1 MRVEPKERLQ
11 FVCHCRRDAGSR
23 GGAGQRLLQIVAIKG
38 TVPRRRA
45 AVRACVAAAAWAEHL
60 NLPSTTCGSRPRR
73 AWQTRKEDCR
83 PRLNRGNGEAMAE
96 LPAKRRLEDPAKKSV
111 AQISKTRQLEKMKDL
126 ESRVASLSRARD
138 VLLVKNR
145 MTKQLLAVKART
157 LQQGNQV
164 TAYLRLENAKL
175 ATALEDLKKLEGPPD
190 AAELYRATSLL
201 GPSFAVHDHLADVN
215 ALFADA
221 SDRFHGDRCEDI

>member
-1 MRVEPKERLQ
+1 MQPVRLAERFVPLQ
-11 FVCHCRRDAGSR
+11 ATRAAKRA
-23 GGAGQRLLQIVAIKG
+23 
-38 TVPRRRA
+38 RRA
-45 AVRACVAAAAWAEHL
+45 ACETCNCCNKKGLCRAAGQAARLVAAAAWAEHL
-60 NLPSTTCGSRPRR
+60 NLLSATCGSRPR
-73 AWQTRKEDCR
+73 
-83 PRLNRGNGEAMAE
+83 LNRGSEYTRGESMAE

>member
-1 MRVEPKERLQ
+1 MWAGGEHFRLSTISQ
-11 FVCHCRRDAGSR
+11 P
-23 GGAGQRLLQIVAIKG
+23 QW
-38 TVPRRRA
+38 PR
-45 AVRACVAAAAWAEHL
+45 
-60 NLPSTTCGSRPRR
+60 PP
-73 AWQTRKEDCR
+73 
-83 PRLNRGNGEAMAE
+83 MAE

-201 GPSFAVHDHLADVN
+201 GPSFAVHDHLGDVN

>member
-1 MRVEPKERLQ
+1 M
-11 FVCHCRRDAGSR
+11 
-23 GGAGQRLLQIVAIKG
+23 LQIVAIKG
-38 TVPRRRA
+38 AVPGHLA
-45 AVRACVAAAAWAEHL
+45 SGTIVAAAAWAEHL
-60 NLPSTTCGSRPRR
+60 NLLSTTC
-73 AWQTRKEDCR
+73 DCR
-83 PRLNRGNGEAMAE
+83 PRLNWAANTRGEAMAE

-201 GPSFAVHDHLADVN
+201 GPSFAVHDHLADVS

>member
-1 MRVEPKERLQ
+1 
-11 FVCHCRRDAGSR
+11 
-23 GGAGQRLLQIVAIKG
+23 
-38 TVPRRRA
+38 
-45 AVRACVAAAAWAEHL
+45 
-60 NLPSTTCGSRPRR
+60 
-73 AWQTRKEDCR
+73 
-83 PRLNRGNGEAMAE
+83 MAE

-201 GPSFAVHDHLADVN
+201 GPPFAVHDHLADVN

-221 SDRFHGDRCEDI
+221 ADRFHDDRCEDICP

>member
-1 MRVEPKERLQ
+1 MGQGLFSYTWLRTHTLKMARGVTDIHGEQARCPK
-11 FVCHCRRDAGSR
+11 
-23 GGAGQRLLQIVAIKG
+23 I
-38 TVPRRRA
+38 
-45 AVRACVAAAAWAEHL
+45 
-60 NLPSTTCGSRPRR
+60 N
-73 AWQTRKEDCR
+73 
-83 PRLNRGNGEAMAE
+83 
-96 LPAKRRLEDPAKKSV
+96 PAPFKVLKKS
-111 AQISKTRQLEKMKDL
+111 
-126 ESRVASLSRARD
+126 
-138 VLLVKNR
+138 
-145 MTKQLLAVKART
+145 RT
-157 LQQGNQV
+157 LLTSPADGRTGNQV

>member
-1 MRVEPKERLQ
+1 
-11 FVCHCRRDAGSR
+11 
-23 GGAGQRLLQIVAIKG
+23 
-38 TVPRRRA
+38 
-45 AVRACVAAAAWAEHL
+45 
-60 NLPSTTCGSRPRR
+60 
-73 AWQTRKEDCR
+73 
-83 PRLNRGNGEAMAE
+83 MAE

-201 GPSFAVHDHLADVN
+201 GPSFAVHDHWADVN

>member
-1 MRVEPKERLQ
+1 MRMQARRGCKGGASRRVGQRE
-11 FVCHCRRDAGSR
+11 CRRETTLIAAQHRTGGGSAR
-23 GGAGQRLLQIVAIKG
+23 TVISVLGQHHI
-38 TVPRRRA
+38 
-45 AVRACVAAAAWAEHL
+45 
-60 NLPSTTCGSRPRR
+60 
-73 AWQTRKEDCR
+73 
-83 PRLNRGNGEAMAE
+83 MAE

>member
-1 MRVEPKERLQ
+1 
-11 FVCHCRRDAGSR
+11 
-23 GGAGQRLLQIVAIKG
+23 
-38 TVPRRRA
+38 
-45 AVRACVAAAAWAEHL
+45 
-60 NLPSTTCGSRPRR
+60 
-73 AWQTRKEDCR
+73 
-83 PRLNRGNGEAMAE
+83 MAE

-164 TAYLRLENAKL
+164 TAYLRLEKREARDG
-175 ATALEDLKKLEGPPD
+175 ARG
-190 AAELYRATSLL
+190 S
-201 GPSFAVHDHLADVN
+201 
-215 ALFADA
+215 
-221 SDRFHGDRCEDI
+221 

>member
-1 MRVEPKERLQ
+1 
-11 FVCHCRRDAGSR
+11 
-23 GGAGQRLLQIVAIKG
+23 
-38 TVPRRRA
+38 
-45 AVRACVAAAAWAEHL
+45 
-60 NLPSTTCGSRPRR
+60 
-73 AWQTRKEDCR
+73 
-83 PRLNRGNGEAMAE
+83 MAE

-201 GPSFAVHDHLADVN
+201 GPSFAVHDHLADVS

>member
-1 MRVEPKERLQ
+1 MRVEPQ
-11 FVCHCRRDAGSR
+11 
-23 GGAGQRLLQIVAIKG
+23 GALAI
-38 TVPRRRA
+38 REARRA
-45 AVRACVAAAAWAEHL
+45 TGLQGHRVACALAFVPIKRAAS
-60 NLPSTTCGSRPRR
+60 PSGSGTRVCCGSGVGRTP
-73 AWQTRKEDCR
+73 QPPQCDCR
-83 PRLNRGNGEAMAE
+83 PRKPGQRIYNAARGEAMAE

>member
-1 MRVEPKERLQ
+1 MQPSHASMHRESLGHACLRFRGTGGPERRASLP
-11 FVCHCRRDAGSR
+11 CRRRGCKGGASRRVGQRECRRETTLIAAQHRTGGGSARTVISVPGAAGS
-23 GGAGQRLLQIVAIKG
+23 I
-38 TVPRRRA
+38 
-45 AVRACVAAAAWAEHL
+45 
-60 NLPSTTCGSRPRR
+60 
-73 AWQTRKEDCR
+73 
-83 PRLNRGNGEAMAE
+83 MAE

-175 ATALEDLKKLEGPPD
+175 TTALEDLKKLEGPPD

-215 ALFADA
+215 SLFADA

>member
-1 MRVEPKERLQ
+1 M
-11 FVCHCRRDAGSR
+11 
-23 GGAGQRLLQIVAIKG
+23 
-38 TVPRRRA
+38 PRRRA
-45 AVRACVAAAAWAEHL
+45 NGTSVAAAAWAEHL
-60 NLPSTTCGSRPRR
+60 NLPLPAAPKARQRIYN
-73 AWQTRKEDCR
+73 A
-83 PRLNRGNGEAMAE
+83 AMAE

-215 ALFADA
+215 ALFKDA

>member
-1 MRVEPKERLQ
+1 MRVPCRAAPACL
-11 FVCHCRRDAGSR
+11 CHCRHDATGLKAGAPGS
-23 GGAGQRLLQIVAIKG
+23 GQRTPLQTVAIKG
-38 TVPRRRA
+38 LPRAGQCTRVLQRRRGP
-45 AVRACVAAAAWAEHL
+45 
-60 NLPSTTCGSRPRR
+60 NTSISSY
-73 AWQTRKEDCR
+73 CR
-83 PRLNRGNGEAMAE
+83 GEAMAE

-201 GPSFAVHDHLADVN
+201 GPSFAVHDHFADVN

>member
-1 MRVEPKERLQ
+1 MQALAGVLRFARVEPQPERLQ
-11 FVCHCRRDAGSR
+11 SSAIAGATR
-23 GGAGQRLLQIVAIKG
+23 AAERARGQRLLQIVAIKG
-38 TVPRRRA
+38 LCRVAGA
-45 AVRACVAAAAWAEHL
+45 AVRAC
-60 NLPSTTCGSRPRR
+60 CGSGVGRTP
-73 AWQTRKEDCR
+73 QSPQCHL
-83 PRLNRGNGEAMAE
+83 RLPAAPKARQRIYNAVMAE

>member
-1 MRVEPKERLQ
+1 MTICFSISGGMVLPASRAL
-11 FVCHCRRDAGSR
+11 AGSV
-23 GGAGQRLLQIVAIKG
+23 AGQRYAL
-38 TVPRRRA
+38 
-45 AVRACVAAAAWAEHL
+45 C
-60 NLPSTTCGSRPRR
+60 CGSGVGRTPQPPQCHLRLPAAPKSGQR
-73 AWQTRKEDCR
+73 IYTR
-83 PRLNRGNGEAMAE
+83 GEAMAE

>member
-1 MRVEPKERLQ
+1 MQ
-11 FVCHCRRDAGSR
+11 ARRDGLAK
-23 GGAGQRLLQIVAIKG
+23 V
-38 TVPRRRA
+38 RRA
-45 AVRACVAAAAWAEHL
+45 AWALAFVPIKRAAPPSGSGTRACCGAAWAEHL
-60 NLPSTTCGSRPRR
+60 NLLSTTRTTCGSRPRR
-73 AWQTRKEDCR
+73 AWQARKEDCR

>member
-1 MRVEPKERLQ
+1 M
-11 FVCHCRRDAGSR
+11 
-23 GGAGQRLLQIVAIKG
+23 
-38 TVPRRRA
+38 
-45 AVRACVAAAAWAEHL
+45 AWAEHL
-60 NLPSTTCGSRPRR
+60 NLLSTTC
-73 AWQTRKEDCR
+73 DCR
-83 PRLNRGNGEAMAE
+83 PRLNRGSEYTRGEAMAE

>member
-1 MRVEPKERLQ
+1 MHNRGCAAPPGKHGTRV
-11 FVCHCRRDAGSR
+11 
-23 GGAGQRLLQIVAIKG
+23 
-38 TVPRRRA
+38 
-45 AVRACVAAAAWAEHL
+45 AAAWAEHL
-60 NLPSTTCGSRPRR
+60 NLISATCGSRPRP
-73 AWQTRKEDCR
+73 ASGVMQELE
-83 PRLNRGNGEAMAE
+83 RLPAAPKPGQRIYNATASGEAMAE

>member
-1 MRVEPKERLQ
+1 M
-11 FVCHCRRDAGSR
+11 
-23 GGAGQRLLQIVAIKG
+23 
-38 TVPRRRA
+38 PRRRA
-45 AVRACVAAAAWAEHL
+45 NGTSAAAAVWAEHL
-60 NLPSTTCGSRPRR
+60 NLLSTC
-73 AWQTRKEDCR
+73 DCR
-83 PRLNRGNGEAMAE
+83 PRHPGQRIYNATARGEAMAE

-215 ALFADA
+215 SIFADA